1 MRLECSWQQGR
12 RCWERG
18 SWELK
23 RDLKQGLARP
33 GSCRRRGAAHCVRP
47 ACRTT
52 QDVNVKVSATFR
64 NRRGIDVSM
73 CECVS
78 CGPHKRASRLIVLK
92 GRALYLSARAGPYG
106 AGSKSPCVGHCSCGT
121 AHDACEDV
129 FECVCVTVRKSLSD
143 TLGLASTLAFASVM

>member
-1 MRLECSWQQGR
+1 M
-12 RCWERG
+12 
-18 SWELK
+18 
-23 RDLKQGLARP
+23 
-33 GSCRRRGAAHCVRP
+33 
-47 ACRTT
+47 
-52 QDVNVKVSATFR
+52 KVSATFIVTVVR
-64 NRRGIDVSM
+64 SYLRCIDVRAIVRLM
-73 CECVS
+73 RTQ
-78 CGPHKRASRLIVLK
+78 RASRLIVLK